1 MSEIFVLI
9 YLHGGDLPGWLIN
22 LIFFMFSLVP
32 VIIIFSIGF
41 VIYKLVYRAEK
52 KSNNHHE
59 NEKNERE

>member
-1 MSEIFVLI
+1 MFVLI
-9 YLHGGDLPGWLIN
+9 YLHGGDLPSWLIN
-22 LIFFMFSLVP
+22 LIFIMFSFVP

-59 NEKNERE
+59 NEKNESE